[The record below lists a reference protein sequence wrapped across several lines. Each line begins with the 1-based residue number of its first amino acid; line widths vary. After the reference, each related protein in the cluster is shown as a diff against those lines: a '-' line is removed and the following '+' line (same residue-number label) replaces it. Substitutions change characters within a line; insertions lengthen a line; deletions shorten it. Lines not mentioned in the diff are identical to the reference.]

1 MREYNSNKGKKFF
14 EIHKPV
20 KCIETQQVFPSIV
33 KAAEWAGL
41 KSRSTISACCNGHTL
56 SAGGYHWEFV

>member
-14 EIHKPV
+14 EIPKPV
-20 KCIETQQVFPSIV
+20 KCTETQQVFHSIA

-41 KSRSTISACCNGHTL
+41 KSRASISACCNGHAL
-56 SAGGYHWEFV
+56 SAGG